1 MGREKNLPSKDE
13 FLLTLMKLRLDLQTI
28 DLRVRFDVSEGLCS
42 SIFKSSIRAMA
53 EYFNAFDFIPD
64 LEVILATIPDC
75 CRQFKNLVGII
86 DCSEAFTETPKNLN
100 YRVQHGVNINIIT
113 LLNFRFV

>member
-1 MGREKNLPSKDE
+1 MGREKKLPSKDE
-13 FLLTLMKLRLDLQTI
+13 FLLTLMKLRLDLQTT
-28 DLRVRFDVSEGLCS
+28 DLRFRFDVTEELCS

-53 EYFNAFDFIPD
+53 EYFKAFDFIPD

-75 CRQFKNLVGII
+75 CRHFKNLVGII

-100 YRVQHGVNINIIT
+100 FRVQHGVNINIIT